1 MGRGEGAGPTARL
14 LALAGAA
21 VAIGG
26 LLGGSVSLVL
36 FLFTDWFD
44 PIADYVHER
53 GFWGGGRP

>member
-1 MGRGEGAGPTARL
+1 MGRREDTGPMGRL

-44 PIADYVHER
+44 PIADYVHEY
-53 GFWGGGRP
+53 GLWGGRRH